1 MSRAYT
7 CDAPD
12 CGEIIEGSPVEVTY
26 QIADDPDDDDDPC
39 YTEAHFCSFVCLAAF
54 ATGVA
59 LDFPTESA

>member
-12 CGEIIEGSPVEVTY
+12 CGEVVDTSPIEVTY
-26 QIADDPDDDDDPC
+26 AIADDPDDDDPC
-39 YTEAHFCSFVCLAAF
+39 FTEAHFCSWTCLSAW

-59 LDFPTESA
+59 LDFPPELA